1 MAQYLLSSS
10 CKSETLVVNNNTP
23 LGAIF
28 NDANVGKKLSAAY
41 WDLVEYGDKEDGPLA
56 DLIMTCGFPRG
67 FIAGTIKK
75 IIMAKREHIIVAVM
89 QRAANANG
97 PKYFSFNGVS
107 LYKLKETFGGKK

>member
-56 DLIMTCGFPRG
+56 GIENHRRRILPFVVAQTTVDDLNPQIC
-67 FIAGTIKK
+67 A
-75 IIMAKREHIIVAVM
+75 
-89 QRAANANG
+89 
-97 PKYFSFNGVS
+97 
-107 LYKLKETFGGKK
+107 L

>member
-1 MAQYLLSSS
+1 MFMAQYLLSSS

-75 IIMAKREHIIVAVM
+75 NYNGQKGTYYCGGY
-89 QRAANANG
+89 AAG
-97 PKYFSFNGVS
+97 GECQWPVIFV
-107 LYKLKETFGGKK
+107 YKPATKQMWCIGAE